1 MNSREVGDAAGPRF
15 AARLMSAG
23 AEKLA
28 AAKERWLV
36 LQEEL
41 TALDQ
46 A

>member
-1 MNSREVGDAAGPRF
+1 VTPPGRDSRLGSCRP
-15 AARLMSAG
+15 G